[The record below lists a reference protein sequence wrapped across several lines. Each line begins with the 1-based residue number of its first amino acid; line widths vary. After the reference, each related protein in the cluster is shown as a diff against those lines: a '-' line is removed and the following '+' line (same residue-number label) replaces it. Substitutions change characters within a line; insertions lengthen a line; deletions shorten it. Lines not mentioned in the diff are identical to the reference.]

1 MANLIGHCLKQQQNQ
16 NKMTKSL
23 CLALV
28 FVEFVCF
35 VKISNAYEVVYAV
48 NAGGGAFT
56 DTNDIY
62 YEADPLEGKLGTASD
77 FGKTLLKIGRV
88 SEEDEILYQTE
99 RYHTDSFHYDI
110 PVSGDGEYALVL
122 KFSEVYFNS
131 PNQKVF
137 DVILNAAHAV
147 IKKLDIFKM
156 VGKGVAHDEIIYFTI
171 ERGVLHF
178 EHEESKVRNDRIRL
192 EFVKTNYDNP
202 KINGIVLF
210 KGSGQND
217 LDHIPQLQ
225 PALEYFDSIVKEKA
239 EVYEPDDDTIRNIRE
254 EPEEESSRQR
264 KTSGPKQQNPYQLDD
279 SSTMLPIFIAIFA
292 FVPLLYCL
300 CKL

>member
-1 MANLIGHCLKQQQNQ
+1 MNMNLV
-16 NKMTKSL
+16 
-23 CLALV
+23 LV
-28 FVEFVCF
+28 FIGFICF
-35 VKISNAYEVVYAV
+35 VRISNGYEVVIAI

-62 YEADPLEGKLGTASD
+62 YEADPLEGKQGTASD
-77 FGKTLLKIGRV
+77 FGKQLKIGRV

-110 PVSGDGEYALVL
+110 PVAGDGEYALVL
-122 KFSEVYFNS
+122 KFSEVYFN
-131 PNQKVF
+131 NANLKVF
-137 DVILNAAHAV
+137 DVVLNSAHRV
-147 IKKLDIFKM
+147 IDKLDIFKL

-171 ERGVLHF
+171 ERGALQY
-178 EHEESKVRNDRIRL
+178 EREESKVRNDRIRL
-192 EFVKTNYDNP
+192 EFAKTNYDNP
-202 KINGIVLF
+202 KVNAIVLF
-210 KGSGQND
+210 KSSGRND

-225 PALEYFDSIVKEKA
+225 PIEEYFDNVLKDK
-239 EVYEPDDDTIRNIRE
+239 VDTYEPDDTIRNVRE
-254 EPEEESSRQR
+254 EPKEESTKQR

-279 SSTMLPIFIAIFA
+279 SSTMLPIFIALGA